1 MSDPQIPFGLDEP
14 VVEPCADATTPDG
27 TTSIDVLALATGPA
41 SITIDGVTVAERSI
55 ADVIAADRHAAA
67 NRPGLGVK
75 FMRVNPGS
83 AVRE

>member
-1 MSDPQIPFGLDEP
+1 MSDPQVPFGLDEP
-14 VVEPCADATTPDG
+14 VVEPVVESPAA
-27 TTSIDVLALATGPA
+27 TSIDVLALATGPA
-41 SITIDGVTVAERSI
+41 SVSIDGVSVTERSI

-67 NRPGLGVK
+67 NRCGLGVK